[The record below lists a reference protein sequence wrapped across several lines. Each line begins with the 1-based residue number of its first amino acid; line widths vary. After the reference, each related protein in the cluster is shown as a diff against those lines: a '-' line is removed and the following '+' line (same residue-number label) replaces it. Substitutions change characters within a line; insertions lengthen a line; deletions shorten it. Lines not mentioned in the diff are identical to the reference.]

1 MDPSGLLKE
10 GSNISGMRTPSGL
23 AFNTKAMI
31 PGKTTIK
38 GRIIFKKAAKA
49 MPFCAS
55 FKDLAAKVLCIIY

>member
-23 AFNTKAMI
+23 AFSTKAII

-38 GRIIFKKAAKA
+38 GRIIFKKAANA
-49 MPFCAS
+49 MPF
-55 FKDLAAKVLCIIY
+55 

>member
-38 GRIIFKKAAKA
+38 GRIIFKKAANA

-55 FKDLAAKVLCIIY
+55 FNDFAANVL